1 MNNAARVL
9 ASALFVAC
17 AASVSAQSW
26 LAPSPQVFASVSGT
40 YGFKTQPLKSDCRSN
55 PSLRKNAPDAAQVR
69 CDVLGAS
76 QGMLFALAPDGS
88 EVVVWKGFLLNA
100 PHRAMVTDDGK
111 YVVTLDVWARLG
123 YESCL
128 VIYDEHG
135 VVVASFNLEALLA
148 KEEIARF
155 VFQADGSRQWLRG
168 GKVEFNDRSDR
179 VVVTLSWGKVISI
192 VLADG
197 KIDAA

>member
-1 MNNAARVL
+1 MNNVARVL
-9 ASALFVAC
+9 APGLFVVC

-26 LAPSPQVFASVSGT
+26 PAPSPQVFASVSGT
-40 YGFKTQPLKSDCRSN
+40 YGFKTQPSQSNDCRPGLPESA
-55 PSLRKNAPDAAQVR
+55 LGAARRR
-69 CDVLGAS
+69 CDVFGMS
-76 QGMLFALAPDGS
+76 QGMLFTLAPDGT
-88 EVVVWKGFLLNA
+88 EAVVWKGFLLNV
-100 PHRAMVTDDGK
+100 PHRAIVTDDGK

-123 YESCL
+123 YERCL

-135 VVVASFNLEALLA
+135 IVVASFDLEALLS
-148 KEEIARF
+148 KEEITKF
-155 VFQADGSRQWLRG
+155 VFQADGSREWLRG